1 MPVNHVTFLTDVKKQ
16 MVRIFGLN
24 PEIRLSARQQR
35 FRKTR
40 TVTQNHPNP
49 KLRAIKIM
57 TTRNQMSELQLGCHC
72 GSRGVT
78 QKKNASREP
87 YYHKNR
93 GSFFAISDQMA
104 IQAKHRSPRP
114 PKTILILMLLTTGSK
129 ESN

>member
-78 QKKNASREP
+78 QKKASREP